1 MNNKINDSYS
11 YIINY
16 IKNNKLNLKKQEL
29 NFLLNYASILKEKNL
44 ENATEV
50 DIKILIDD
58 LSNLNNNIKSGELT
72 SISFHRLEREL
83 KLFDAI
89 LNSGDLDEISYE
101 LDKLYIENDM
111 GVRKNSTLS
120 KKLYLNNIKKVQK

>member
-1 MNNKINDSYS
+1 MNNKINKSYS
-11 YIINY
+11 YIIDY
-16 IKNNKLNLKKQEL
+16 IKNNKSNLKKQEL

-120 KKLYLNNIKKVQK
+120 NKLYLNNIKKVQK

>member
-1 MNNKINDSYS
+1 
-11 YIINY
+11 
-16 IKNNKLNLKKQEL
+16 
-29 NFLLNYASILKEKNL
+29 LNYASILKEKNL

-83 KLFDAI
+83 KLFDTI

>member
-1 MNNKINDSYS
+1 MNNKINKSYS
-11 YIINY
+11 YIIDY
-16 IKNNKLNLKKQEL
+16 IKNNKSNLKKQEL